1 LPPTEQAELRRR
13 LQTLLETAENADMSA
28 EEKTVQPAEDL
39 HRRLHL
45 ALYGAGLVRDINPPP
60 RKKRERRAPIP
71 IKGKPL
77 SETIIEDRR

>member
-1 LPPTEQAELRRR
+1 LPPFEQAEFRR
-13 LQTLLETAENADMSA
+13 LETLRKPVDNGDMSLK
-28 EEKTVQPAEDL
+28 ENTVQQPEDL

-45 ALYGAGLVRDINPPP
+45 ALYEAGLVSDINPPH
-60 RKKRERRAPIP
+60 RKKRERRPPIE